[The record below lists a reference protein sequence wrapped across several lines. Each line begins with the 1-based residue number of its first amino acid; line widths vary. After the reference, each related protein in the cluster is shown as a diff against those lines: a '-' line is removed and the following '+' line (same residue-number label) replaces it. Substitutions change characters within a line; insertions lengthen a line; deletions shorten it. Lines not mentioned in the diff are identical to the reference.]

1 MRKGEATRQGI
12 LRHAVRL
19 GSRIGLSGLTIG
31 RLADDLR
38 LSKSGVFSHF
48 RSKEALQKE
57 TIRFAASIFR
67 ESVIRPALR
76 EPRGEARVRALF
88 ERWLEWPKRDPL
100 RGGCFFVAAASELD
114 DRPGTLRD
122 LLVELSRGGST
133 RWAGP
138 SGSPSRP
145 GTSTPGSTPS
155 SSRTTC
161 TG

>member
-122 LLVELSRGGST
+122 LLVEL
-133 RWAGP
+133 
-138 SGSPSRP
+138 
-145 GTSTPGSTPS
+145 
-155 SSRTTC
+155 
-161 TG
+161 